1 MGKPKRQPTPNED
14 AARKYIL
21 GLFSSPPSAPAPEQ
35 PPWRSS
41 SKPSR
46 EDWNCSCGK
55 SNFATRATCRECGAP
70 KPFLKPPQEGG
81 TGKGKGNSR
90 RRGKSKGQSAGADKP
105 SDPAPPSQE
114 SLQEAIAAQK
124 KVMASMNEGPARV
137 LINAQIM
144 DLKTK
149 LASQKPPTLGSQLN
163 SAEARVKKASLRK
176 KKLEETIQEAQKGMQ
191 ENDEELRMATQQ
203 LEEVK
208 SALKGENP
216 SQTGANA
223 RAQSAEP
230 AVADV
235 TAGVLKELTQILSTL
250 QLTMEASTLEPI
262 NKEPK
267 ARSRSTSRGRAG
279 KSKAAPQKE
288 QSLYGMQAAIQR
300 ICLLG
305 QQLETL
311 QATAGAVAPSLV
323 AIGGQDPG
331 LKSPEKGPQNG
342 ENTGQEDKDTPG
354 AKGSKDMEVEAT
366 LPADTVPPSAQ
377 PHGT

>member
-1 MGKPKRQPTPNED
+1 MGKPKRQSTPNEE
-14 AARKYIL
+14 AARKYVL
-21 GLFSSPPSAPAPEQ
+21 GLFSSAPAAPAPEQ

-46 EDWNCSCGK
+46 EDWNCTCGK
-55 SNFATRATCRECGAP
+55 SNFATRTTCRECGAH
-70 KPFLKPPQEGG
+70 KSSLKSPPENT

-90 RRGKSKGQSAGADKP
+90 RRGKSKGQPAGADKP
-105 SDPAPPSQE
+105 SEPAPPTQE
-114 SLQEAIAAQK
+114 SLQEAIAAQE

-137 LINAQIM
+137 LINAQIT

-176 KKLEETIQEAQKGMQ
+176 KKLEETIQEAQKGMM

-216 SQTGANA
+216 TQGGANA

-235 TAGVLKELTQILSTL
+235 TAGVCKELAQILTTL
-250 QLTMEASTLEPI
+250 QLSME
-262 NKEPK
+262 
-267 ARSRSTSRGRAG
+267 
-279 KSKAAPQKE
+279 
-288 QSLYGMQAAIQR
+288 
-300 ICLLG
+300 
-305 QQLETL
+305 
-311 QATAGAVAPSLV
+311 
-323 AIGGQDPG
+323 
-331 LKSPEKGPQNG
+331 
-342 ENTGQEDKDTPG
+342 
-354 AKGSKDMEVEAT
+354 
-366 LPADTVPPSAQ
+366 
-377 PHGT
+377 